1 MNSNQ
6 EKLQKAY
13 EQWKTTMNVDVPK
26 YLASLTEQER
36 EAEKLAREMLG
47 TSYFIEYT
55 HGFQK
60 WKNAQ
65 KH

>member
-1 MNSNQ
+1 MNSNL
-6 EKLQKAY
+6 EKAY
-13 EQWKTTMNVDVPK
+13 DAWKKTMEVDVPK
-26 YLASLTEQER
+26 YLASLTERER

-60 WKNAQ
+60 WKAAQ
-65 KH
+65 KN